1 MSIAQ
6 RTCPN
11 CGAGVGFKRL
21 WLFNGWAAE
30 WTCPSCSRRLKFSTR
45 RKLLLAVFR
54 LPIMA
59 GYAYAL
65 ISREWWW
72 AVGLLLLQVP
82 LSWFD
87 SVVLAG
93 GRKARAAGAPGAV
106 SEG

>member
-1 MSIAQ
+1 M
-6 RTCPN
+6 
-11 CGAGVGFKRL
+11 
-21 WLFNGWAAE
+21 
-30 WTCPSCSRRLKFSTR
+30 KFSTR

-72 AVGLLLLQVP
+72 AAGLLLLQVQ

-87 SVVLAG
+87 SVVLAAG
-93 GRKARAAGAPGAV
+93 QKASSTGTPGAV

>member
-1 MSIAQ
+1 M
-6 RTCPN
+6 
-11 CGAGVGFKRL
+11 GFKRL

-45 RKLLLAVFR
+45 RKLLLAVLQ
-54 LPIMA
+54 LPITA

-72 AVGLLLLQVP
+72 AAGLLLLQVQ

-87 SVVLAG
+87 SVVLAVG
-93 GRKARAAGAPGAV
+93 QKARSTGTPGAV
-106 SEG
+106 SGG